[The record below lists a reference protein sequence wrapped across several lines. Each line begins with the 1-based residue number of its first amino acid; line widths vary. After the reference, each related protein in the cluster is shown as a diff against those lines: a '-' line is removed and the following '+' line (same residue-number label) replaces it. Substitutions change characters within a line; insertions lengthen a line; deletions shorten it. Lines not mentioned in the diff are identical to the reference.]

1 MDMGFFS
8 YQEPF
13 NMYHTRTWIVTSLMG
28 SDYPFVKSLLYLI
41 PQSVQLSL
49 RKVYIVSSSIDAS
62 WAWRPGVRF
71 HLFWTYCTSFL
82 SFQSLRKLSFVYWKR
97 QFRVLS
103 IFLLS

>member
-1 MDMGFFS
+1 MGFFS

-49 RKVYIVSSSIDAS
+49 RKVYIVSSSLMLVGHGDLGFDFIS
-62 WAWRPGVRF
+62 FGPIVHPFFRF
-71 HLFWTYCTSFL
+71 SRCENSPLYIGNVS
-82 SFQSLRKLSFVYWKR
+82 SGS
-97 QFRVLS
+97 
-103 IFLLS
+103 